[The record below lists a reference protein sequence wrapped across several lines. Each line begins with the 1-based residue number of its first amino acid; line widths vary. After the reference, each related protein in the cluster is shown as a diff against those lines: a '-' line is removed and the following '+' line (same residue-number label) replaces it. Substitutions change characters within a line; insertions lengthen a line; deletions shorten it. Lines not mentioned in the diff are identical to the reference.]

1 MNKPCSVRPG
11 HASTIAS
18 AVAALFAAS
27 YVPLVFANPTGA
39 QVVAGTVSIT
49 SPGAGQ
55 MNITQGSPNAIVN
68 WNTFSIGGSEAVRI
82 SQPSASSAL
91 LNRVTGNDP
100 SVIAG
105 RLQANGKVFLVNPAG
120 VIFAPGSSVNVGSM
134 VASTLNISNADFLA
148 GNYRFVGASAA
159 PLSNAGSLTAA
170 DGGTIALLG
179 GTVSNSGTVSAKLGT
194 VALGAGSDITLDFA
208 GDGLTTLKI
217 NQGAASALIG
227 NTGTLAAD
235 GGTVVMSAQT
245 ADALAGTVINQQGI
259 VRAQSLTEHDG
270 HILLDGGT
278 NGVTQVSGTLDA
290 SGGAGQT
297 GGRIDVTG
305 YDVALLP
312 GAYVDASGAAGGG
325 IVHFGGGSAGAD
337 PGVRNADAIWMSPSA
352 AIHADALAD
361 GNGGNVVA
369 YSETASRI
377 YGTLTAK
384 GGPQGGNGG
393 LIETS
398 GHTLDT
404 TGMSVDAS
412 APKGQGGRWLLDPFE
427 VDIVTQIPDVTAAP
441 VPTDTSSAT
450 NTVTFGP
457 ITGASFILNTAI
469 TGPLNLGTSVTVETG
484 TDPVNGAGDIAV
496 DAPLNVATVAQG
508 ATLKL
513 SASGSVLL
521 NNGNTITSTG
531 GPLSLVFDA
540 NVGGTSP
547 NSLVSIQNVAMTTN
561 GGSITLGS
569 GGASPVLIQNANI
582 DTAGGSLTATG
593 TFPINGVAIGYL
605 TTSFSAIFIDAST
618 ISTEAGLFSLT
629 GTALGANA
637 NGVAINGT
645 SALSTTS
652 GALRITGA
660 AVAGGGG
667 NDGVFAQ
674 GDNTIQTGSGAL
686 TISGAGSSNI
696 EDQGIGVFLSGTSAS
711 TTSGALSVN
720 GSSSGS
726 SAMGVFLNGGAT
738 VGESL
743 VQQPGL
749 SSSGGAIAING
760 SVGQTGQGA
769 QGGFGVEIQNTTISN
784 TTGSIGVTGNVTD
797 TGTGGGFADGVFFY
811 GSTLST
817 GSGNISAAGSVSSN
831 LNISYGLDMHGSS
844 VQSTSGNIKFT
855 GQSVGAPVSGDSVIG
870 LILENTPCVDCIQP
884 AAVSVTTGSGTVSLF
899 GSGTGPFV
907 QGVLIT
913 DGTSITSTN
922 GGAIDIRGTVSGPAG
937 SAPNLQNDY
946 GVLISNGTIGATGT
960 QKTTIGIAGS
970 TTTSDPGVAIG
981 LAVPAT
987 EQSEFGLTNP
997 ATVVTGGTGITSGIG
1012 TSVIGDAATD
1022 NVTIST
1028 ASAGSLVLRAFND
1041 GAASSLAITAA
1052 TLTSPGGVL
1061 SIMPASVDPSS
1072 FAITAQN
1079 ATPINLLGTGGGLSI
1094 DAPTF
1099 ATFASIPNLVL
1110 GSSTQ
1115 TGRITVGGQCAANA
1129 SPCVPTRPDF
1139 ANNLT
1144 LSNPGA
1150 GSQGIALTYG
1160 ISTPGETLML
1170 LSAGPVT
1177 DPGGIQAAGLI
1188 LGGGG
1193 NFLLTDPQ
1201 NDVAVLAMA
1210 DAGNVTFSNS
1220 HGFVIGPL
1228 TSQTFDSATS
1238 QSSPVS
1244 VTNSTLTGN
1253 LVATAATGNIGL
1265 GAGTPST
1272 TAPSTNLSTTLGS
1285 IDLVM
1290 ENGVF
1295 VDANAGT
1302 LSAGNAWRIWAGT
1315 WSGETRGSVQPNT
1328 AQPNFYGCL
1337 FGSGCSWGGTVPTT
1351 GNHFVYAARPTV
1363 TVTADGAT
1371 RYVGTQNPAFTYTT
1385 SGLING
1391 DTAAGT
1397 LSGSETTTA
1406 TLTSPVGSYPIDP
1419 NFASSV
1425 GYIVNEVPGTLTV
1438 APFPPSI
1445 PVPPGN
1451 PAIPN
1456 PVAQSGL
1463 QTFFSNQEQTFVYEN
1478 NLQGT
1483 NICVGS
1489 NQPLFTTAP
1498 PGQTEDILAVE
1509 WKRVRSQP
1517 NLNSCMLINSAHG
1530 CGDF

>member
-1 MNKPCSVRPG
+1 MNKPCNVRPG
-11 HASTIAS
+11 HASTIAG

-27 YVPLVFANPTGA
+27 YMPIALANPTGA
-39 QVVAGTVSIT
+39 QVAAGTVSIN

-55 MNITQGSPNAIVN
+55 MQITQGSPNAIVN
-68 WNTFSIGGSEAVRI
+68 WNTFSIGSGEAVRI

-91 LNRVTGNDP
+91 LNRVMGNDP

-148 GNYRFVGASAA
+148 GNFHFVGASPAA
-159 PLSNAGSLTAA
+159 VSNAGSLTAA
-170 DGGTIALLG
+170 AGGTIALLG

-194 VALGAGSDITLDFA
+194 VALGAGNDITVDFA

-217 NQGAASALIG
+217 NQGAAHALIG

-259 VRAQSLTEHDG
+259 VRAQSLSERDG

-278 NGVTQVSGTLDA
+278 NGVTLAGGTLDA

-325 IVHFGGGSAGAD
+325 TVHFGGGSAGAD
-337 PGVRNADAIWMSPSA
+337 PSVRNANAIWMAPSA
-352 AIHADALAD
+352 SLHADALVD

-377 YGTLTAK
+377 YGTLSAK

-404 TGMSVDAS
+404 TGMSIDAS

-427 VDIVTQIPDVTAAP
+427 VDIVTQIPGVTAE
-441 VPTDTSSAT
+441 SAST
-450 NTVTFGP
+450 QAAAATTTITFGP
-457 ITGASFILNTAI
+457 ITGSTFILNTAL
-469 TGPLNLGTSVTVETG
+469 TGPLSQGTSVTVQTG
-484 TDPVNGAGDIAV
+484 TDPDLGAGDIVV
-496 DAPLNVATVAQG
+496 DAPLVLTTG
-508 ATLKL
+508 TLPATLKL
-513 SASGSVLL
+513 SATGSVLV
-521 NNGNTITSTG
+521 NNTISSSA

-540 NVGGTSP
+540 NVGNTSP
-547 NSLVSIQNVAMTTN
+547 LSLVSFQGVTVKTN
-561 GGSITLGS
+561 GGSVTLGS
-569 GGASPVLIQNANI
+569 GGPSPVLIQNSSI
-582 DTAGGSLTATG
+582 DTAGGDLTVTG

-605 TTSFSAIFIDAST
+605 VTSSSAIFIDASSV
-618 ISTEAGLFSLT
+618 STEAGRFSLA
-629 GTALGANA
+629 GTALGAFA
-637 NGVAINGT
+637 NGVAIEGA

-652 GALRITGA
+652 GALGITGTA
-660 AVAGGGG
+660 TAGGGG

-674 GDNTIQTGSGAL
+674 GNNTIQTGSGAL

-696 EDQGIGVFLSGTSAS
+696 EGQGIGVFLSTSSAS

-726 SAMGVFLNGGAT
+726 SAMGVFLSGGAT
-738 VGESL
+738 VGQSS
-743 VQQPGL
+743 VPQPGL
-749 SSSGGAIAING
+749 SSSGGTIAVNG
-760 SVGQTGQGA
+760 SVAQST

-784 TTGSIGVTGNVTD
+784 TTGAIGVTGNVTD
-797 TGTGGGFADGVFFY
+797 TGTGGNFANGVFFS
-811 GSTLST
+811 GITLRT
-817 GSGNISAAGSVSSN
+817 GSGDITAAGSVSSN
-831 LNISYGLDMHGSS
+831 LNISIGLDMHGSS

-855 GQSVGAPVSGDSVIG
+855 GQSVGAAVGGDSVIG
-870 LILENTPCVDCIQP
+870 LMFENTACGECIQTP
-884 AAVSVTTGSGTVSLF
+884 PVSLTTGSGTVSLF

-907 QGVLIT
+907 QGVLINN
-913 DGTSITSTN
+913 GTTITSTN
-922 GGAIDIRGTVSGPAG
+922 GGAIDIRGAVSGPAG
-937 SAPNLQNDY
+937 SSPNLQNDY
-946 GVLISNGTIGATGT
+946 GVLIANGTISATGT
-960 QKTTIGIAGS
+960 RTTTIGIAGS

-981 LAVPAT
+981 LAVPET

-997 ATVVTGGTGITSGIG
+997 TTGGTGG
-1012 TSVIGDAATD
+1012 TVGTGLTTAVGNATTE

-1028 ASAGSLVLRAFND
+1028 TSPGSLVLRAFND
-1041 GAASSLAITAA
+1041 GAASSLAITQA
-1052 TLTSPGGVL
+1052 TLSSPDGVL
-1061 SIMPASVDPSS
+1061 AIMPGSVDPSS

-1079 ATPINLLGTGGGLSI
+1079 ATPITLLGTGGGLSI

-1099 ATFASIPNLVL
+1099 SSFASIPNIVL

-1115 TGRITVGGQCAANA
+1115 TGLITVNGQCVSAG
-1129 SPCVPTRPDF
+1129 STCTPTRPDF
-1139 ANNLT
+1139 ANNNLT

-1150 GSQGIALTYG
+1150 GSQGIALTFG
-1160 ISTPGETLML
+1160 ISTPGHTLML

-1177 DPGGIQAAGLI
+1177 DPGGIQSAGLI
-1188 LGGGG
+1188 LAGPG
-1193 NFLLTDPQ
+1193 NFTLTDPQ
-1201 NDVAVLAMA
+1201 NDVGVLAMA
-1210 DAGNVTFSNS
+1210 NAGNVDFSNS

-1228 TSQTFDSATS
+1228 TSRTFDSAAS
-1238 QSSPVS
+1238 QSSPMS

-1265 GAGTPST
+1265 GAGTPSA
-1272 TAPSTNLSTTLGS
+1272 TAPNTNLSAGGS

-1295 VDANAGT
+1295 VDAGAGT
-1302 LSAGNAWRIWAGT
+1302 LSAGNAWRIWAST
-1315 WSGETRGSVQPNT
+1315 WNGETRGNVQPNT

-1337 FGSGCSWGGTVPTT
+1337 FGAGCSWGGTVPTT
-1351 GNHFVYAARPTV
+1351 GNHYVYVARPTV

-1371 RYVGTQNPAFTYTT
+1371 RVVGAPNPIFTYTT

-1406 TLTSPVGSYPIDP
+1406 TLTSPAGGYPINP
-1419 NFASSV
+1419 NFTSSV

-1438 APFPPSI
+1438 IPP
-1445 PVPPGN
+1445 PPPPPLPPN
-1451 PAIPN
+1451 LN

-1463 QTFFSNQEQTFVYEN
+1463 QTFFGSEEQTFVYEN

-1483 NICVGS
+1483 NICIGS
-1489 NQPLFTTAP
+1489 NQPLFTTTP
-1498 PGQTEDILAVE
+1498 PGENQDILAVE

-1517 NLNSCMLINSAHG
+1517 NLNSCMLINAEHG